1 MRVLRSGKRLMAF
14 MLAMVLSMSFS
25 VPVFATSTTGAAVQQ
40 EMLKAVGSGQVTIQV
55 AAASG
60 TGSGEILES
69 LDYPATKSYKTSS
82 GGWKMWTD
90 IASATNYVNEVE
102 YNQLDRGSKQDFLTD
117 LFHLMYSLSAASANG
132 YIISIAGTTTTI
144 SFTDANV
151 ETATEVIASKV
162 GEGSTILLSTYAN
175 AKPDFAS
182 ANRILSPFMG
192 IINTATA
199 VIAIALMSL
208 LGLHMALDIAYIAL
222 PSVQLICGGGE
233 GGGQGGGQGGKKG
246 IGGLVSKAAQQ
257 AVNQSGGQGG
267 GGAGGGSNG
276 GGNAFVYYL
285 GKRWLDLVLI
295 GICLLYLVAGNLWGG
310 IAGILDLMRGFLG
323 F

>member
-14 MLAMVLSMSFS
+14 MLAMVLSMSLS
-25 VPVFATSTTGAAVQQ
+25 VPVFAASVSGATVQQ
-40 EMLKAVGSGQVTIQV
+40 KMLEAVTSGKVKVQVSS
-55 AAASG
+55 AGG
-60 TGSGEILES
+60 TGEILEDI
-69 LDYPATKSYKTSS
+69 DYPTTKSYKTSS
-82 GGWKMWTD
+82 GGWKNWLDLVSST
-90 IASATNYVNEVE
+90 SYVNEVE
-102 YNQLDRGSKQDFLTD
+102 YNQLDKGSKEDFLTD
-117 LFHLMYSLSAASANG
+117 LFYLLNTLSEASAKG
-132 YIISIAGTTTTI
+132 YIIEINGSVATMT
-144 SFTDANV
+144 FTDANV
-151 ETATEVIASKV
+151 TTAMDVISPKV
-162 GEGSTILLSTYAN
+162 GEGSTILLSAL
-175 AKPDFAS
+175 AKVKPDFAG

-222 PSVQLICGGGE
+222 PSVQLLCGGGE
-233 GGGQGGGQGGKKG
+233 GGGGGAGGQGGKKG

-276 GGNAFVYYL
+276 GGNAFVYYI

-310 IAGILDLMRGFLG
+310 VAGILDLMRGFLG